1 MEKKQKVSHFV
12 VFFVESPAAEL
23 PEDLVRWYW
32 KGIVNGKV
40 CPACAALGSKP
51 TGETMCAEHLAAHR
65 RLLKAQRNSIIERGR
80 RLKADRRAADQE
92 EAEEMRD
99 AEARKGARTLA

>member
-1 MEKKQKVSHFV
+1 MEKKQKVTHFV

-32 KGIVNGKV
+32 KGVVAGRV

-51 TGETMCAEHLAAHR
+51 TGETMCAEHLALHR

-80 RLKADRRAADQE
+80 RLAADRRADQE

-99 AEARKGARTLA
+99 AEARTLA

>member
-1 MEKKQKVSHFV
+1 M
-12 VFFVESPAAEL
+12 FFVESPAAEL

-40 CPACAALGSKP
+40 CGACAALGSKP
-51 TGETMCAEHLAAHR
+51 APVTMCAEHMALHR
-65 RLLKAQRNSIIERGR
+65 GLLKAQRNSIIERGQ
-80 RLKADRRAADQE
+80 RLAADRRADQE
-92 EAEEMRD
+92 EAEQMRD